1 MILAIFPGGTI
12 FKEGHSWKKPRGEN
26 EGGAI
31 VTEEVSTLSFFQ
43 EFTLGRDPKRIKKG

>member
-12 FKEGHSWKKPRGEN
+12 FKEGALLEKKPRGEN

-31 VTEEVSTLSFFQ
+31 VTEEVSTLSFFSKSLLLVG
-43 EFTLGRDPKRIKKG
+43 TPRG